1 LGALGKNGFDRLWTA
16 ELFRKLLESAP
27 EGVIVVDAT
36 GQIVLVNAE
45 TERLFGYG
53 RQELVGQPVELL
65 VPLRSRKQHGCR
77 TTGYLANPHPRSST
91 TGLELFGLRKD
102 GTEFPAEILL
112 SPFGPDQGDR
122 LTYCAVRDISDR
134 KQAEDNASRLASL
147 VESSDDAI
155 VGETL
160 DGVVMSW
167 NVGAEQL
174 YGYSAEEMLGKSASM
189 LTLLGEDDNL
199 AAVLARVKTGTRV
212 VNLEAVGA
220 RKNGKHVRVALTISP
235 VRDSQGQMVGI
246 SSIARDMSAVVRDRE
261 HLRYLADHDEL
272 TGALNRRR
280 FVRDLNEQL
289 ERARRYNETAV
300 VMLIDI
306 DHFKQVND
314 RYGHLV
320 GDRALKMVATALAQR
335 LRRTDTVARIGGDE
349 FGVLLPYDDP
359 EQGAEV
365 AADLRRVVAELR
377 FDPGTGRRLHLEIS
391 VGTALLDRYTESDE
405 EVVAAADKDM
415 YQDKFRSRSAAGIVR
430 DLTMSR
436 RVRGTKVRPPARTSP
451 STA

>member
-1 LGALGKNGFDRLWTA
+1 MGALGKNGPDRLWTA

-36 GQIVLVNAE
+36 GQIILVNAE

-53 RQELVGQPVELL
+53 RHELVGQPVELL
-65 VPLRSRKQHGCR
+65 VPLRSRKQHQRR

-112 SPFGPDQGDR
+112 SPFGPDQSDR
-122 LTYCAVRDISDR
+122 LTYCAIRDISDR

-199 AAVLARVKTGTRV
+199 AAVLARVKTGKRV

-235 VRDSQGQMVGI
+235 VRDGQG
-246 SSIARDMSAVVRDRE
+246 
-261 HLRYLADHDEL
+261 
-272 TGALNRRR
+272 
-280 FVRDLNEQL
+280 
-289 ERARRYNETAV
+289 
-300 VMLIDI
+300 
-306 DHFKQVND
+306 
-314 RYGHLV
+314 
-320 GDRALKMVATALAQR
+320 
-335 LRRTDTVARIGGDE
+335 
-349 FGVLLPYDDP
+349 
-359 EQGAEV
+359 
-365 AADLRRVVAELR
+365 
-377 FDPGTGRRLHLEIS
+377 
-391 VGTALLDRYTESDE
+391 
-405 EVVAAADKDM
+405 
-415 YQDKFRSRSAAGIVR
+415 
-430 DLTMSR
+430 
-436 RVRGTKVRPPARTSP
+436 
-451 STA
+451 